1 MTDDTP
7 QSNYQSNQNF
17 DPDVKKM
24 FKHFITGGHT
34 PDDNETQQNIG
45 IDDLRGQISVTIT
58 NDNTKNLIKALNLD
72 PSDKTAAT
80 TPNTTTPVQLAQ
92 ESRCHTLYRI
102 IGFPVVNADKSD
114 FYNPGLDIVI
124 GDKITR
130 EIDTDRKLRI
140 ARNVGEDFE
149 KISAKREQYSTKT
162 SAIFSVSESVEAG
175 VLALTSGTFDN
186 GGTINKRGFAQ
197 ALSKVTGP
205 FDFKPDHQYYTT
217 PGNITA
223 TSCLVGI
230 NSIRLADFQDK
241 NADPNQSYKP
251 NPNLGG
257 YDVLFGHH
265 HIIVPFMVDPRID
278 FSIWGSESKT
288 SSGVSKRVAVPFVP
302 DASYLSMG
310 STSTSERP
318 LLEKVIRDRFS
329 QSTVQD
335 AGLAVN
341 DTVTYIKN
349 NKELQ
354 SIQIGGTPIG
364 SIFSGSVYK
373 TSQQQAFAQYVRT
386 IQALMYKL
394 SNCMQAVQAAQSTYY
409 WLPIPS
415 TVGPEAGCSVRSIQ
429 NVLGEKISQKLITS
443 EDLNLIDKV
452 VNSIMSD
459 VNPSITKP
467 DAIPDP
473 GSFAFSNYKLTFD
486 SSTSN
491 AQGDLT
497 SRSKDSLDELRE
509 SALNKAADSLQIIEM
524 IMGEF
529 SGLGLADLVAIVG
542 ALYVMPIN
550 DLLGFLDDDA
560 ATRAETSLGQPTGSI
575 KNSRSGISASMTS
588 LYNTVNAFYQIMD
601 KVFEDFFNNNAGDQ

>member
-34 PDDNETQQNIG
+34 PDDNDTQQNIG

-58 NDNTKNLIKALNLD
+58 NDNTENLIKALNLD
-72 PSDKTAAT
+72 PLNKTAAT
-80 TPNTTTPVQLAQ
+80 TPNTTTPVQLSQ

-124 GDKITR
+124 GDNITR
-130 EIDTDRKLRI
+130 EIDPTRRLRI
-140 ARNVGEDFE
+140 AKNVGKDFE

-162 SAIFSVSESVEAG
+162 SAVFSVSESVEAG
-175 VLALTSGTFDN
+175 VLSLTSGTFDS
-186 GGTINKRGFAQ
+186 GGTINKRKFAQ
-197 ALSKVTGP
+197 GLSKVTGP

-223 TSCLVGI
+223 TSCLVGV

-241 NADPNQSYKP
+241 NADPNQSFKP

-278 FSIWGSESKT
+278 FSIWSSESKT
-288 SSGVSKRVAVPFVP
+288 SSGVSKRIAIPFVP
-302 DASYLSMG
+302 DASFLNTG
-310 STSTSERP
+310 STAKAERP

-335 AGLAVN
+335 AGLSV
-341 DTVTYIKN
+341 DETVTYIKN

-354 SIQIGGTPIG
+354 SIQIGGTSIG
-364 SIFSGSVYK
+364 NIFSGSVYK
-373 TSQQQAFAQYVRT
+373 TSQQQAFVQYVRT

-394 SNCMQAVQAAQSTYY
+394 SNCMQSIQAAQSTYY
-409 WLPIPS
+409 WLPVPS
-415 TVGPEAGCSVRSIQ
+415 TVGPEAGCTIRSIQ
-429 NVLGEKISQKLITS
+429 NVLGDKISQKLITT

-452 VNSIMSD
+452 INSIMSD
-459 VNPSITKP
+459 VNVSITKP
-467 DAIPDP
+467 TAVPDP

-491 AQGDLT
+491 SQGDLT
-497 SRSKDSLDELRE
+497 SRSKDNLDEIRNSVLD
-509 SALNKAADSLQIIEM
+509 KASESLQIIEM

-529 SGLGLADLVAIVG
+529 SGLGLADLIAIIG
-542 ALYVMPIN
+542 SLYVMPLN

-560 ATRAETSLGQPTGSI
+560 AVRAETSLGQPSGSI
-575 KNSRSGISASMTS
+575 RNSRSGISVAMTS

-601 KVFEDFFNNNAGDQ
+601 KVFEDFSNNNAGDQ